1 MENRLKMMKKVGFL
15 SICIMI
21 VVMLLSL
28 FFKDKMIT
36 FGVGLGCMIGL
47 IGFNMILQW
56 GYSVE
61 TGKNPRV
68 YRNFLS
74 RYAFY
79 AIMFGLCYYLGA
91 NVLALLVGFMCH
103 KLAVFVYSITEK

>member
-1 MENRLKMMKKVGFL
+1 MENKLKMMKKVGFL
-15 SICIMI
+15 SICIMFL
-21 VVMLLSL
+21 VMLLSL
-28 FFKDKMIT
+28 FFRDKYIT
-36 FGVGLGCMIGL
+36 LGIGLGCMIGL

-61 TGKNPRV
+61 TGKNTKV
-68 YRNFLS
+68 GRNFLS

-91 NVLALLVGFMCH
+91 NVLALLVGFICH
-103 KLAVFVYSITEK
+103 KAAVFIYSLTEK

>member
-1 MENRLKMMKKVGFL
+1 MEEKLDMLKKVGFY
-15 SICIMI
+15 SICITI
-21 VVMLLSL
+21 VAMLVSL
-28 FFKDKMIT
+28 VFKDKTIT
-36 FGVGLGCMIGL
+36 LGIGLGCMIGL

>member
-15 SICIMI
+15 SICIMLI
-21 VVMLLSL
+21 VMLLSL

-61 TGKNPRV
+61 GNGKKSGH
-68 YRNFLS
+68 RNFLS
-74 RYAFY
+74 RYLFY
-79 AIMFGLCYYLGA
+79 VCM
-91 NVLALLVGFMCH
+91 
-103 KLAVFVYSITEK
+103 FVYSPLKKGYFKAEYP